1 MSMEDKLCFRLDE
14 EEEEGE
20 PEGEGDDSLLYGEL
34 LQLQEK
40 GLERLSYTTSLNTPM
55 WPLRKSIKAKAN
67 GSTKACRHTSAGSAP
82 VRSSQGPVCIS
93 VLTLCPTWSALI
105 SEIAR

>member
-14 EEEEGE
+14 EE
-20 PEGEGDDSLLYGEL
+20 GEGGDSLLYGEL

-67 GSTKACRHTSAGSAP
+67 GSTKACRTHVSSVKSAP
-82 VRSSQGPVCIS
+82 VCSSQGQVCI
-93 VLTLCPTWSALI
+93 
-105 SEIAR
+105 